1 MRFGIAGLLGFIV
14 PGAGHLF
21 VGRRRDALIFLVPTA
36 AIVGVLVGTYL
47 AVGWIGFLKFYV
59 TPGVLPVLAVV
70 NVAIALWRILAAFDG
85 ARLEAM
91 TRRSLGVAALSLAVL
106 VVAPHLLAGRL
117 IASTNDFLDTMFAT
131 TPVVVEPDVSFEP
144 DPTDPEPTSSP
155 RVDHRKLAAWSLAD
169 GELPAPTPTPTPVPR
184 GPYSGG
190 GGTGSLPELGAA
202 VYWDAPGAIPW
213 GDDGRFDLLLL
224 GSDAGSDRWSRRM
237 DVMLLVEIDVAT
249 GKVAMI
255 GLPRNL
261 QNAPFPPGYARDAV
275 ACGCLTGLLNEVY
288 VEATARHPD
297 RWPGSGAIKGI
308 GAVRGVVSELT
319 GRPID
324 AVLVADLLGVVRVV
338 DAMGG
343 VDIYVPSPVNDD
355 RYPDPILGRI
365 RLHIA
370 TGQQHMDGRIALAY
384 ARSRHGSS
392 DYARMAR
399 QQTLLLAIRDELGP
413 AMILTAPDLF
423 AAAKRT
429 AWTDLPRD
437 SLPALVELFG
447 KAANSSVKHLRI
459 VPPTYPTWLTT
470 ASIAR
475 IQADIA
481 KLLGTVPPPT
491 PSPSPSPSPDPSAS
505 PSTDP
510 SGSPSPSDGPSPS
523 GSPSPSATTTP
534 DPTASPGGTPT
545 PGPTPSP
552 APSAPPTPSPSSTDP
567 PSAAPT

>member
-1 MRFGIAGLLGFIV
+1 VRFGIAGLLGLIV

-21 VGRRRDALIFLVPTA
+21 VGRRRDALIFLIPSSA
-36 AIVGVLVGTYL
+36 LVGILVGTYL
-47 AVGWIGFLKFYV
+47 AVGWIGVLKFLV

-70 NVAIALWRILAAFDG
+70 NVAIAVWRILAALDG
-85 ARLEAM
+85 ARLEPP
-91 TRRSLGVAALSLAVL
+91 TRRSMSLAAVALAVL
-106 VVAPHLLAGRL
+106 VVAPHLVAGRL

-131 TPVVVEPDVSFEP
+131 THQPEPSASLEP
-144 DPTDPEPTSSP
+144 EPTDPEPLSSP
-155 RVDHRKLAAWSLAD
+155 NLDHRKRSAWSM
-169 GELPAPTPTPTPVPR
+169 GEDMPDPTPAPTPAPL
-184 GPYSGG
+184 GPYGGG

-213 GDDGRFDLLLL
+213 GNDGRFDLLLL

-249 GKVAMI
+249 GNVAMI

-261 QNAPFPPGYARDAV
+261 RNAPLPPGFARDAV
-275 ACGCLTGLLNEVY
+275 ECGCLTGLLNEVY

-297 RWPGSGAIKGI
+297 RWPGKGAIKGI
-308 GAVRGVVSELT
+308 GAVRGVISELT

-324 AVLVADLLGVVRVV
+324 AVLVADLMGVVRVV

-343 VDIYVPSPVNDD
+343 IDIYVPSAVSDD
-355 RYPDPILGRI
+355 HYPDPIYGTIDLYI
-365 RLHIA
+365 KA
-370 TGQQHMDGRIALAY
+370 GQQHMDGRIALAY

-399 QQTLLLAIRDELGP
+399 QQTLLLAIRDQIGP
-413 AMILTAPDLF
+413 SIILSAPDLF

-429 AWTDLPRD
+429 AWTDLPRE

-447 KAANSSVKHLRI
+447 KAANGSVKHLRI
-459 VPPTYPTWLTT
+459 VPPTYSSFLTK
-470 ASIAR
+470 AEIAR

-491 PSPSPSPSPDPSAS
+491 PSPVPSSTPDPSAS
-505 PSTDP
+505 PSGGP
-510 SGSPSPSDGPSPS
+510 SGSPS
-523 GSPSPSATTTP
+523 GSPSPSTSATP
-534 DPTASPGGTPT
+534 GPSGSPGGSPT
-545 PGPTPSP
+545 AGPSPSVTPSP
-552 APSAPPTPSPSSTDP
+552 GPSPSPSVAPSSTSAP
-567 PSAAPT
+567 TSAAPT